1 MKIYCI
7 SLKRIIL
14 LFFCFL
20 IFLFCFTVIASS
32 QKEVLLQITSQPE
45 LEKLLKAEEKI
56 AYLTFDDGPTKKMT
70 NKILDILEQED
81 VPATFFVVGKHVK
94 ENPEL
99 VKRAYDNGHYIAN
112 HGYSHNL
119 KKLYQSKESFENEIK
134 KTDIA
139 IAEALELS
147 SYSSHFF
154 RFPEGYM
161 SPQYHSQKEEALQI
175 LKELDYEYV
184 DWNCLNKDSEKKCS
198 LEQLFKNLLQT
209 MKNKNVLVILM
220 HDTGDVN
227 PTDQVLEQSIQY
239 LKEQGYEF
247 RNFYD
252 FYDEN

>member
-1 MKIYCI
+1 M
-7 SLKRIIL
+7 
-14 LFFCFL
+14 
-20 IFLFCFTVIASS
+20 
-32 QKEVLLQITSQPE
+32 QITSQTE
-45 LEKLLKAEEKI
+45 LENLLKTEEKI
-56 AYLTFDDGPTKKMT
+56 AYLTFDDGPTEKMT
-70 NKILDILEQED
+70 SKVLDILEREN

-99 VKRAYDNGHYIAN
+99 VRRAYEAGQYIAN

-119 KKLYQSKESFENEIK
+119 KKLYESRESFFTEIK
-134 KTDIA
+134 NTDMA
-139 IAEALELS
+139 IAEALGIP

-161 SPQYHSQKEEALQI
+161 SSNYQSQKKEALEV

-198 LEQLFKNLLQT
+198 TEQLFKNLLQT

-227 PTDQVLEQSIQY
+227 PTDQVLAQSIQY
-239 LKEQGYEF
+239 LKKQGYEF

-252 FYDEN
+252 FYDDN